1 MLATHLEWDAVLF
14 EMRICISRLCPTKQV
29 PKSRDS
35 RESSI
40 WGRDRV
46 AYRGILCNINKNR
59 SMQWDHLLYK
69 KRRTW
74 SLCYTVIYH
83 KPTFMLG
90 NFILGFTGI
99 KLVRNDWFSR
109 PSLIKNHVVIT
120 IIWQRPSLQE
130 EIFMKTL
137 GSRKPPE
144 NFSLWNKYVLINLL

>member
-1 MLATHLEWDAVLF
+1 MLATHFEWDAVLF

-40 WGRDRV
+40 WGRERV
-46 AYRGILCNINKNR
+46 AYRGILCKINNDR
-59 SMQWDHLLYK
+59 SIQWDHLIYK

-90 NFILGFTGI
+90 NFILRFTGI

-109 PSLIKNHVVIT
+109 PSLIQIQVVIT
-120 IIWQRPSLQE
+120 IIWLRTCLKW
-130 EIFMKTL
+130 EISVKIL

-144 NFSLWNKYVLINLL
+144 NFLHRNK